1 MWALNDSI
9 FTRQNHSNVTIRTR
23 KTRRFALAAKPLRAL
38 AFQVVQ
44 LASQVIGFST
54 VDGDGS
60 KK

>member
-1 MWALNDSI
+1 M
-9 FTRQNHSNVTIRTR
+9 
-23 KTRRFALAAKPLRAL
+23 TRRFALAAKPLRAL

-54 VDGDGS
+54 VDGDSS